1 MVSQWWVVWG
11 YSVAVAQPLKP
22 HQQNGA
28 KKKKQ
33 RPTAAS
39 AMTPLLLPS
48 PPLPPGVLHCSS
60 KPTVRHARRLGRA
73 PNAASD
79 GGSSGE
85 SSPAATDPS
94 TTTDTPKPAGVKNR
108 LRARNQS
115 RRAQLDA
122 PPEVVATPKKKK
134 AAPRRESPRAPK
146 KWEEMS
152 LAEKALELYVG
163 EKGMLFWLNKFAY
176 ASIFIMAGAW
186 ILFRFVGPS
195 LGLYQLD
202 APPLAPTA
210 VLGG

>member
-1 MVSQWWVVWG
+1 MVQNEADIRSQ
-11 YSVAVAQPLKP
+11 SQPLKP
-22 HQQNGA
+22 HPST

-33 RPTAAS
+33 RPTTAAS

-48 PPLPPGVLHCSS
+48 PPLPPGVLHFSS
-60 KPTVRHARRLGRA
+60 KPTALHARRLGRV
-73 PNAASD
+73 PSAASD

-94 TTTDTPKPAGVKNR
+94 TTTDATTPPKPTGVKNR

-115 RRAQLDA
+115 RRAQLDT

-134 AAPRRESPRAPK
+134 AAAAPPRRESPRAPK

-176 ASIFIMAGAW
+176 ASIFIMAGA
-186 ILFRFVGPS
+186 
-195 LGLYQLD
+195 
-202 APPLAPTA
+202 
-210 VLGG
+210 